1 MNIQGRSVVA
11 LESVLIRLYLESPVG
26 GGPPLPGMPMS
37 MPGPPTNGQV
47 QMQAPPPPQNGNMAG
62 SADAALPNGNANTD
76 TTANEAEEDAN
87 GEDDEDEKWYVGTM
101 QNNFGMCICVYS
113 LIFVASVVQSVAHSI
128 VRFKQ
133 LDPYFLG
140 RKLIDYMRCYG
151 VVLPPVFSNSPFA
164 FTVVFRGLVCVNTH
178 FNTLGSPKS
187 NDRS

>member
-1 MNIQGRSVVA
+1 MSVLYESIRTHARTYEYPGPSVVA

-87 GEDDEDEKWYVGTM
+87 GEDDEDE
-101 QNNFGMCICVYS
+101 NGMS
-113 LIFVASVVQSVAHSI
+113 DDAE
-128 VRFKQ
+128 
-133 LDPYFLG
+133 
-140 RKLIDYMRCYG
+140 
-151 VVLPPVFSNSPFA
+151 
-164 FTVVFRGLVCVNTH
+164 
-178 FNTLGSPKS
+178 
-187 NDRS
+187 